1 MILPAPVFVG
11 FFPKA
16 TLPSP
21 AWLAAPGVQE
31 IASVS
36 CCLSPAP
43 DGWITHWRHNALG
56 FYAGEAA
63 ALSVCTGE
71 PAAFDLYAYA
81 LYPLRGVDGRAVP
94 FTIAVDAG
102 APPAD
107 YLFLGYDI
115 VTKSTGD
122 FFECSPLSCNG
133 AAAAFGANAFCLLD
147 GAAEAAQ
154 ALLVMSEPAAGF
166 EPGPCYL
173 FQVYRKAR
181 IFSQA

>member
-1 MILPAPVFVG
+1 MKLPPPVFAG

-16 TLPSP
+16 TLASP
-21 AWLAAPGVQE
+21 DWLAAPAVRE

-56 FYAGEAA
+56 FYASEAA
-63 ALSVCTGE
+63 ALSVCTDKSI
-71 PAAFDLYAYA
+71 AFDLYAYL
-81 LYPLRGVDGRAVP
+81 LYPLRGMDGHAEPFAPAV
-94 FTIAVDAG
+94 TAG

-107 YLFLGYDI
+107 YIFLGYDI
-115 VTKSTGD
+115 VTQSTSD

-147 GAAEAAQ
+147 GEAEAVQ
-154 ALLVMSEPAAGF
+154 AMLAMSEPAAGF
-166 EPGPCYL
+166 EPGPCHL
-173 FQVYRKAR
+173 FQVYRKPR
-181 IFSQA
+181 VSPQV